1 MTPTP
6 FRYTVPEQ
14 AISDLRQRLAL
25 SRFPERMPGE
35 AWAYG
40 SDPDYMRTLI
50 DYWQDGFDW
59 RAAEEL
65 LASMPNFMVPIDG
78 IDLHFLKVDGVGP
91 NPKPLLLLHGWP
103 GSVFEFMRIL
113 PRLTDPGRF
122 GGDPADAFTVV
133 APSLPGF
140 GLSFKPG
147 QPRFG
152 VEEIADTTAKLMTDV
167 LGFERFGVQGGDW
180 GGFITCRMGYAH
192 PDKLIG
198 MHTNYLPLRRDSSLV
213 EWVPSAAEQQYLDEL
228 AVFMREEAGYQ
239 IIQGTRP
246 QTLAFA
252 MTDSPLGLAAWIAEK
267 FRIWSDCNGDV
278 ESVFTKDQLLADI
291 SLYWFTGAIG
301 SSFWPYY
308 ARLHGPWPIP
318 KGTKIDVPHGHA
330 AFPKEILRPP
340 RSIAEHTFTNIQRWT
355 EMPSGGHFAA
365 MEKPEELAH
374 EIQAF
379 FRPLT

>member
-1 MTPTP
+1 MTPSP
-6 FRYTVPEQ
+6 FRYTVPED
-14 AISDLRQRLAL
+14 AITDLRQRLAL

-40 SDPDYMRTLI
+40 SDPDYMRSLVE
-50 DYWQDGFDW
+50 YWRDGFDW
-59 RAAEEL
+59 RAEEER
-65 LASMPNFMVPIDG
+65 LASFPNFIVPIDG
-78 IDLHFLKVDGVGP
+78 IDLHYLKVDGVGP
-91 NPKPLLLLHGWP
+91 NPQPLLLLHGWP
-103 GSVFEFMRIL
+103 GSVFEFMDIL
-113 PRLTDPGRF
+113 PRLTDPARF
-122 GGDPADAFTVV
+122 GGDPKDAFTVV

-167 LGFERFGVQGGDW
+167 LGFERYGVQGGDW
-180 GGFITCRMGYAH
+180 GGFITGRMGYAY
-192 PDKLIG
+192 PDNVLG
-198 MHTNYLPLRRDSSLV
+198 MHTNYLPLRRDSNLV
-213 EWVPSAAEQQYLDEL
+213 EWEASAAEQQYLDEL
-228 AVFMREEAGYQ
+228 AHFMREEAAYQ

-246 QTLAFA
+246 QTLSFA
-252 MTDSPLGLAAWIAEK
+252 MTDSPLGLAAWIIEK
-267 FRIWSDCNGDV
+267 FRIWSDCGGDV
-278 ESVFTKDQLLADI
+278 ESVFTRDQLLADI
-291 SLYWFTGAIG
+291 SLYWFTGAIA

-318 KGTKIDVPHGHA
+318 KGAKIGVPLGHA

-365 MEKPEELAH
+365 MEKPAELAD

-379 FRPLT
+379 FRPLR